1 MWDSRASVQS
11 QSPKVHFEPI
21 KCPFFNI
28 LSDSV
33 KQDSSLWLNA
43 GWLFES
49 CYIKTIVYAQTG
61 SYLPSDPPHQK
72 GMGCAPF
79 LHAHAYHD
87 PVDYMHM

>member
-11 QSPKVHFEPI
+11 QSPKVHFEPR